1 MSFIHYFILL
11 SVIYYVVVMKIG
23 AKINI
28 FQVTVIETKTEII
41 FRTKLSSSTENIC
54 KEQNN

>member
-1 MSFIHYFILL
+1 M
-11 SVIYYVVVMKIG
+11 IYYVVVMKIG